1 MKRANGQGSIYYD
14 KRRKRYVARV
24 TVGRRA
30 TGSLIRRQRSARTK
44 REAKLLLKEL
54 LETRAQEAARPV
66 TVAAYVR
73 EYAEVFKKPRV
84 RATTWLNYL
93 SILARVDAHFS
104 GLALAALTPVALQ
117 RAVNEE
123 KSRCTA
129 QRLLVLVRGAMR
141 QAYAEG
147 RVDRDPTVGVRAPAP
162 APKKSIVVPT
172 LDETRR
178 LVRAADAP
186 ALRMAI
192 QIQFA
197 TGMRAEEVLGLTW
210 QDVDLENRQ
219 LFVRQVTNQVGRA
232 VFIAPPKSRASRR
245 TVALPS
251 LLVADMARYRAWQDA
266 RRETAGANWREPPEG
281 QFICTS
287 DGAPIGIRTYERA
300 FRKAAKNA
308 ALAVT
313 PHTLRHAHATMLI
326 AAGWSPKDVQER
338 LGHASVRVTLDT
350 YTHPLPERSRKI
362 ADWLDGVY
370 LAAER

>member
-30 TGSLIRRQRSARTK
+30 TGTLIRRQRSARTK

-54 LETRAQEAARPV
+54 LEARAREAARPV
-66 TVAAYVR
+66 TVAGYAR

-93 SILARVDAHFS
+93 SILARADAHFS
-104 GLALAALTPVALQ
+104 GLALSALTPIALQ

-129 QRLLVLVRGAMR
+129 HRLLVLVRGAMR

-147 RVDRDPTVGVRAPAP
+147 RIDHDPTVGVRAPVPTA
-162 APKKSIVVPT
+162 KKSIVVPT
-172 LDETRR
+172 LDEVRR

-232 VFIAPPKSRASRR
+232 VLIAPPKSRASCR
-245 TVALPS
+245 TVTLPS
-251 LLVADMARYRAWQDA
+251 RLVADLARYRAWQEV
-266 RRETAGANWREPPEG
+266 RRKNVGAVWREQPEG
-281 QFICTS
+281 RFVCTS
-287 DGAPIGIRTYERA
+287 DGAPIGIRTYASA
-300 FRKAAKNA
+300 FRKAARNA
-308 ALAVT
+308 ALSVT

-326 AAGWSPKDVQER
+326 AAGWTPKDVQER
-338 LGHASVRVTLDT
+338 LGHASIRVTLDT
-350 YTHPLPERSRKI
+350 YTHPIPERGRKI

-370 LAAER
+370 LSAGR

>member
-24 TVGRRA
+24 TAGRRA
-30 TGSLIRRQRSARTK
+30 TGALVRRQRSARTK
-44 REAKLLLKEL
+44 REAKLLLAEL
-54 LETRAQEAARPV
+54 LEACAQEARRPV
-66 TVAAYVR
+66 TVAEYVR

-84 RATTWLNYL
+84 RATTWRNYRSL
-93 SILARVDAHFS
+93 LARVDAHFS
-104 GLALAALTPVALQ
+104 GLALSALTPFVLQ

-129 QRLLVLVRGAMR
+129 HRLLVLVRGAMR
-141 QAYAEG
+141 QAYAES
-147 RVDRDPTVGVRAPAP
+147 RIDRDPTVGVRAPVP
-162 APKKSIVVPT
+162 TPKKSIVVPT

-178 LVRAADAP
+178 LVQAANAP

-192 QIQFA
+192 QIQLA
-197 TGMRAEEVLGLTW
+197 TGMRAEEVLGLKW
-210 QDVDLENRQ
+210 QDVDFENRQ
-219 LFVRQVTNQVGRA
+219 LFVRQVTNQVGRT
-232 VFIAPPKSRASRR
+232 VLIAPPKSRASCR

-251 LLVADMARYRAWQDA
+251 RLLADMARYRAWQEA
-266 RRETAGANWREPPEG
+266 RRRESGADWREQPEG
-281 QFICTS
+281 RFVCTS
-287 DGAPIGIRTYERA
+287 NGAPVGICTYERA

-338 LGHASVRVTLDT
+338 LGHASVRVTLDI
-350 YTHPLPERSRKI
+350 YTHPLPERGRKI
-362 ADWLDGVY
+362 ADWLDSVY
-370 LAAER
+370 RTAER